1 MKKIYNLLAFAAV
14 IGSLS
19 ACRPLDKTYDE
30 LGGVPAPTASA
41 ATASLTLSAA
51 DYGLL
56 PSSNYAKT
64 SLSFKTKADAA
75 SSIPTILA
83 AKFPTY
89 GDKSSIQVTYGL
101 TNSSVKLA
109 DSVNANV
116 AISLQVGPPS
126 DYTYPAFIYTTAASP
141 NNKITISANNFN
153 DLSATAA
160 ISWLRSKYNTQL
172 TFAPDTIKYGPSLP
186 DNSIRV
192 LTYLYFES
200 NVTASA
206 GTLTTDAFIYTAAND
221 WQKIYCV
228 KPAQYATV
236 NRGVN
241 NAFVAADAANL
252 PTFFNT
258 FLKADGAVMATAKV
272 SDIIY
277 VNYKYQTSATASFQ
291 RVLPMTFDGTNWIT
305 TPSAVTLQFLKTN
318 GTWVADNT
326 VTYKLTTADYA
337 QIKTMPTTINVQ
349 TALDNVAN
357 FGDFNV
363 TVPVSPSTGW
373 TDAQVN
379 ACINLILLH
388 DFPTAVAN
396 QKFVITYVAYN
407 GATFNVTKTFVYNS
421 GAFTVAP

>member
-1 MKKIYNLLAFAAV
+1 MGLAAAV
-14 IGSLS
+14 AFT
-19 ACRPLDKTYDE
+19 ACRPLDKTLDG
-30 LGGVPAPTASA
+30 LGPVQTAVVQPATY
-41 ATASLTLSAA
+41 TLTLTAA
-51 DYGLL
+51 DYGTL
-56 PSSNYAKT
+56 PSSNPAKT
-64 SLSFKTKADAA
+64 ALSFVTKDAA
-75 SSIPTILA
+75 ATSIPTILA
-83 AKFPTY
+83 GKYPTAPE
-89 GDKSSIQVTYGL
+89 KSSAAVTYGV
-101 TNSSVKLA
+101 TNPAIKLA

-116 AISLQVGPPS
+116 AITLQVGPPS
-126 DYTYPAFIYTTAASP
+126 DYRWTAFTYKGA
-141 NNKITISANNFN
+141 NISANNFD
-153 DLSATAA
+153 DLSASAA
-160 ISWLRSKYNTQL
+160 LNWLKFKNQTPPADYT
-172 TFAPDTIKYGPSLP
+172 
-186 DNSIRV
+186 IRV

-200 NVTASA
+200 NVTAST

-241 NAFVAADAANL
+241 NAFVSADAANL
-252 PTFFNT
+252 PGILGT
-258 FLKADGAVMATAKV
+258 FLKADASVMATAKV
-272 SDIIY
+272 SDVIY
-277 VNYKYQTSATASFQ
+277 VNYKYQTSATVSYQ
-291 RVLPMTFDGTNWIT
+291 RVLPLTFDGNNWVT
-305 TPSAVTLQFLKTN
+305 TPTPATLQFLKTN

-337 QIKTMPTTINVQ
+337 QIKTMPTTINIQ

-363 TVPVSPSTGW
+363 TVPVSPTTGW

-407 GATFNVTKTFVYNS
+407 GATFNVTKTFVFNA

>member
-1 MKKIYNLLAFAAV
+1 MKKIYNLLALVAV

-41 ATASLTLSAA
+41 VTASLTLSAA

-56 PSSNYAKT
+56 PATNYAKT
-64 SLSFKTKADAA
+64 SLSFKIKDDAA
-75 SSIPTILA
+75 ASIPTILA
-83 AKFPTY
+83 SKYPTY
-89 GDKSSIQVTYGL
+89 GEKSSIAVTYGV
-101 TNSSVKLA
+101 TNPSIKLA

-116 AISLQVGPPS
+116 AITLQVGPPS
-126 DYTYPAFIYTTAASP
+126 DYRWTAFTYKGA
-141 NNKITISANNFN
+141 NISANNFD
-153 DLSATAA
+153 DLSASAA
-160 ISWLRSKYNTQL
+160 LNWLKFKNQTPPADYT
-172 TFAPDTIKYGPSLP
+172 
-186 DNSIRV
+186 IRV

-200 NVTASA
+200 NVTAST

-241 NAFVAADAANL
+241 NAFVTADAANIPSIL
-252 PTFFNT
+252 GA
-258 FLKADGAVMATAKV
+258 FLKADAAVMATAKAADV
-272 SDIIY
+272 IY
-277 VNYKYQTSATASFQ
+277 VNYKYQTSATVSYQ
-291 RVLPMTFDGTNWIT
+291 RVLPLTFDGSNWVT
-305 TPSAVTLQFLKTN
+305 TPTPATLQFLKTN

-337 QIKTMPTTINVQ
+337 QIKTMPTTINIQ
-349 TALDNVAN
+349 TALDNVAS

-363 TVPVSPSTGW
+363 STPLSSTTGW

-407 GATFNVTKTFVYNS
+407 GSTFNVTKTFVYNS